1 MGFLRSLFAP
11 PCENCG
17 AKAPD
22 PLEFDGKRLCAN
34 CHAEAVDA
42 LARAEEREARRAA
55 EEEARRKLM
64 AERQFGIDPRSKR

>member
-22 PLEFDGKRLCAN
+22 PLEFDGKRMCAT
-34 CHAEAVDA
+34 CHAEA
-42 LARAEEREARRAA
+42 LEEHAREADREARRIA
-55 EEEARRKLM
+55 EEDARRKLM
-64 AERQFGIDPRSKR
+64 SERVFGIDPRTKR

>member
-22 PLEFDGKRLCAN
+22 PLEFDGKRLCAS
-34 CHAEAVDA
+34 CHTEAVEEQ
-42 LARAEEREARRAA
+42 AREADREARRVA
-55 EEEARRKLM
+55 EEDARRKLM
-64 AERQFGIDPRSKR
+64 SERVFGIDPRTKR

>member
-11 PCENCG
+11 PSEKCG

-22 PLEFDGKRLCAN
+22 PLEFDGKRLCAS
-34 CHAEAVDA
+34 CHAEALEEQARDA
-42 LARAEEREARRAA
+42 DREARRAA

-64 AERQFGIDPRSKR
+64 SERVFGVDPRAKR